1 MNWARFEIIS
11 GMLDVLLILLGVT
24 LMVQFRV
31 IKKSLARRRVRE
43 TGTGGGEGEDRADPT
58 FSSVLAGTAVR
69 DLKAE
74 TDWIGERDRERR
86 RFEQAVREVE
96 RLRSELEILFF
107 DVQRSLDDL
116 AQAGNAPEESQ
127 SRTVRSVPVPAE
139 ETVRDRVFRMSR
151 EGRSVAEISADVGR
165 GEGEVAFLLA
175 MEKVGSSG

>member
-31 IKKSLARRRVRE
+31 IKKSLARRRLRE
-43 TGTGGGEGEDRADPT
+43 SGAGVGDGEDRADPT
-58 FSSVLAGTAVR
+58 FSSVMAGAAVGNP
-69 DLKAE
+69 KVEAGWVE
-74 TDWIGERDRERR
+74 ERDRERL

-116 AQAGNAPEESQ
+116 SQAGNAPEVTY
-127 SRTVRSVPVPAE
+127 SRPARSVPVPAE

-151 EGRSVAEISADVGR
+151 EGRSVAEIAANVGR